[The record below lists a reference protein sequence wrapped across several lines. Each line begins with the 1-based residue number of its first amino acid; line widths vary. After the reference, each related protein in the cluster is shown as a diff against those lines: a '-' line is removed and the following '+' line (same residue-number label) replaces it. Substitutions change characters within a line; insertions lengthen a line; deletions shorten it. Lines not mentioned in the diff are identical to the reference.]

1 VGVRVAVGVLVV
13 LGYVLE
19 LFVAELA
26 VERPKDG
33 RNSRLEN
40 GLAGGVFL
48 WAFLILKILVNG
60 GVAYMVS
67 STNLKLELLILGPTS
82 ELLRV
87 QLTPLGNGRLYHL
100 DVLGVLA

>member
-1 VGVRVAVGVLVV
+1 VLVV

-33 RNSRLEN
+33 RDSGLES

-48 WAFLILKILVNG
+48 W
-60 GVAYMVS
+60 
-67 STNLKLELLILGPTS
+67 EL
-82 ELLRV
+82 
-87 QLTPLGNGRLYHL
+87 
-100 DVLGVLA
+100 